1 MDILELIKTR
11 RSIRKYKPDP
21 IPDSELNTVLE
32 AARWAPSWA
41 NPQCCRIIVVGN
53 PDIKA
58 RIAETASDKNPG
70 RAAILEAP
78 VVLVVC
84 AELKK
89 SGYYKDVVTTD
100 KGDWYMFDV
109 ALATENLVLAAHS
122 LGLGTLHM
130 GLFDAAKVASIV
142 NIPEGVAVVEIIPI
156 GYPAAESNAPA
167 RKELTEL
174 VFYDEY
180 GKAKI

>member
-1 MDILELIKTR
+1 MDILEIIRTR

-21 IPDSELNTVLE
+21 IPDSDLNIVLE

-41 NPQCCRIIVVGN
+41 NTQCCRIIVVSN
-53 PDIKA
+53 SDIKA
-58 RIAETASDKNPG
+58 RIAETATEKNPG
-70 RAAILEAP
+70 RTAILEAP
-78 VVLVVC
+78 IVLVVC

-89 SGYYKDVVTTD
+89 SGYYKGVETTD

-122 LGLGTLHM
+122 LGLGSLHM
-130 GLFDAAKVASIV
+130 GLFDAAQVASLV
-142 NIPEGVAVVEIIPI
+142 NVPEGVTVVEMIPL

-180 GKAKI
+180 GKAKV